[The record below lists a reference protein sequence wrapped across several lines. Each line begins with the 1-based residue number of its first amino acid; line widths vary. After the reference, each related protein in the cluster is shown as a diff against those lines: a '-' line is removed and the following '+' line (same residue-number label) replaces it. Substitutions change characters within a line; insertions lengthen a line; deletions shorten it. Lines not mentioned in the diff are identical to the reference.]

1 MIKTSQDR
9 QPGLGT
15 TAISGTLTLTKPGTT
30 PRTVTFPDAAIT
42 VAGSAAA
49 LTSGRVPYV
58 TTGGLLTD
66 SATLAFGGTD
76 FSLAPTDATVYSSS
90 AAQGDLGARYVVNN
104 LNNNNDRISQIVF
117 RQRNSATY
125 DSSIGASGGAS
136 AFLFFKVL
144 GTERLSVSSALITA
158 SLPVTCTGVVTV
170 PNGTAAAPGI
180 RTTTYAHGLY
190 GSSTSLGVAVNGVA
204 SMALNAP
211 SGSAGAGWQLLTA
224 ADADYVYLYSDR
236 TNVEMRIACGSGT
249 TSGANINL
257 FGSTHATANTG
268 SLRHSTTSKFT
279 WNATGIG
286 FFAATPVARPSLAA
300 ATGTATRTTFD
311 TTTVTTAQLAE
322 RVKALID
329 DLRAYGL
336 EG

>member
-1 MIKTSQDR
+1 LLISNAYTYT
-9 QPGLGT
+9 GNW
-15 TAISGTLTLTKPGTT
+15 AIRSESANASYLAGSL
-30 PRTVTFPDAAIT
+30 T
-42 VAGSAAA
+42 VA
-49 LTSGRVPYV
+49 
-58 TTGGLLTD
+58 
-66 SATLAFGGTD
+66 
-76 FSLAPTDATVYSSS
+76 
-90 AAQGDLGARYVVNN
+90 
-104 LNNNNDRISQIVF
+104 
-117 RQRNSATY
+117 
-125 DSSIGASGGAS
+125 
-136 AFLFFKVL
+136 
-144 GTERLSVSSALITA
+144 
-158 SLPVTCTGVVTV
+158 GVVTV